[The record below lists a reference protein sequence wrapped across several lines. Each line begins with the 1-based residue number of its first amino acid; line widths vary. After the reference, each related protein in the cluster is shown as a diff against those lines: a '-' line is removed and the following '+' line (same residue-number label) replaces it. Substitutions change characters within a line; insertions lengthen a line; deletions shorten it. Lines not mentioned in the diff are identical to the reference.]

1 MSIGASL
8 QGIFRRSASTSD
20 SIKHTAT
27 TNSLGLS
34 ERLMVQYRDTQS
46 DQALSS
52 LFDLHSNKLY
62 YFLLVMSDAATAE
75 DIAQKVW
82 VTVIEKRHQFVNADN
97 FQAWLFTIARRAL
110 IDEFRRNA
118 RIDYDSDAVSKAPSD
133 NIDIGETLTKS
144 EAIHSLLCALPL
156 KQKEALSL
164 QLEGFSLEQISAICH
179 VPRETIKTRLRYARE
194 TLKKMTE
201 RD

>member
-1 MSIGASL
+1 
-8 QGIFRRSASTSD
+8 
-20 SIKHTAT
+20 
-27 TNSLGLS
+27 
-34 ERLMVQYRDTQS
+34 MVQYRDTQS

-118 RIDYDSDAVSKAPSD
+118 RIDYDSDVVSKVPSD
-133 NIDIGETLTKS
+133 NIDVSETLTKS

-179 VPRETIKTRLRYARE
+179 VPRETIKTRLRYARD